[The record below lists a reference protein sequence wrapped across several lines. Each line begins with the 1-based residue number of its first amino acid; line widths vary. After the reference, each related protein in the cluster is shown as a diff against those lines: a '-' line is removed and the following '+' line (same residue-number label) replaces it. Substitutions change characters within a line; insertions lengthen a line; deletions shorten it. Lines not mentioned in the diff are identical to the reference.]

1 MKTKILNILES
12 HRGEF
17 LSGEE
22 LAKKFEVSRAAV
34 WKAITQL
41 RKEGHK
47 ISAIPN
53 KGYML
58 EDFSDV
64 LTEKGIL
71 AHLKSGT
78 KISQVICLDE
88 IDSTN
93 NYAKALSTDGAPH
106 GTLIAANH
114 QTAGRGRRGHTFESP
129 AGTGLYMSLIL
140 RPKVEAEKFQMITI
154 ADAVAVCL
162 AIENL
167 YPEALGKLQIKWV
180 NDIFF
185 RGKKITGILT
195 EAVSNFENGEIERV
209 VTGIGINVTTKNF
222 SEDCVE
228 SAGSIFPD
236 ENILFGRD
244 ELCAKIADYIMNFA
258 ENLDSPDL
266 INAYRERSMLTG
278 KFITYMKNNEMLTAR
293 VKGIDDIGGLVI
305 VNSDG
310 KIETLRSGEVFM
322 VRRKS

>member
-88 IDSTN
+88 VDSTN

-140 RPKVEAEKFQMITI
+140 RPKIEAEKFQMITI

-162 AIENL
+162 AIEDL

-195 EAVSNFENGEIERV
+195 EAVSNFENGEIECV
-209 VTGIGINVTTKNF
+209 VTGIGINITTKNF
-222 SEDCVE
+222 SEDCME

-278 KFITYMKNNEMLTAR
+278 KNITYMKNNEMLTAR
-293 VKGIDDIGGLVI
+293 VKGIDDTGGLVI
-305 VNSDG
+305 ENAGG